1 MASEE
6 TSNVQVIPVD
16 KAKTNKL
23 WKLAG
28 LLGIV
33 TAIEYVFA
41 FTMERGY
48 LLYAIFIGL
57 TLVKAFY
64 IVAEFVHLRHEVKT
78 LIWSIMI
85 PTIFVIWL
93 VIALLVEG
101 GSILMV
107 R

>member
-64 IVAEFVHLRHEVKT
+64 IVAEFMHLRHEVKT